1 MNNSN
6 ILQEAF
12 KQLELIEED
21 AEFPLDNKGAE
32 EAQEYM
38 SDSEALD
45 ALEVIDTEAETEEDL
60 EESHIGDVILEC
72 SVCHSQTFMK
82 PEEVTI
88 SEESDLANEGTE
100 CPYCYCTNGFKIIG
114 QVAPYE
120 EPPTVEI
127 EPKETEEDEEDI
139 ENEEDVFEE
148 SFKKD
153 CGKSKKLKESFG
165 NKVVFIDISGSVEPE
180 DAENCIN
187 HAKKNFGNNLDIYY
201 FANNVSKNPDDVGYG
216 TDTGNLVQFIRD
228 KELSPEDVVI
238 YTNDDINYGYD
249 DVHDYSDTIIDMFNG
264 YQLMSE
270 SLENIDI
277 ETEHDIIHVNSE
289 DKIESDEEMLAPLEP
304 EVKEEI
310 EDEESEED
318 ALEETP
324 EKELPDDEY
333 EDVDIEDFDEETFDN
348 MGESYLKNVYE
359 NVDSFK
365 SSSVKEKGN
374 KWIVEGVIGF
384 KSGKKKNTQFIFEAL
399 NTSNGVLT
407 FNGSNKQI
415 SKGNKSFTLKG
426 VVDCKKFFTESLRY
440 NYKQKDAN
448 GKSVRVYGTVKR
460 K

>member
-21 AEFPLDNKGAE
+21 AEFPLDSKGAE

-100 CPYCYCTNGFKIIG
+100 CPYCYCTNGFKVIG

-120 EPPTVEI
+120 EPPTIEI
-127 EPKETEEDEEDI
+127 EPKEEVEDDEEDT
-139 ENEEDVFEE
+139 EEEDVFKE
-148 SFKKD
+148 SFKTRRKN
-153 CGKSKKLKESFG
+153 KLTESI
-165 NKVVFIDISGSVEPE
+165 VELDVFTE
-180 DAENCIN
+180 
-187 HAKKNFGNNLDIYY
+187 
-201 FANNVSKNPDDVGYG
+201 ANDELG
-216 TDTGNLVQFIRD
+216 II
-228 KELSPEDVVI
+228 KELRDNGLPQSIEIKVKSVSGPGGGNPEILLLGDLDEI
-238 YTNDDINYGYD
+238 KDYLRNSGYEEDFYT
-249 DVHDYSDTIIDMFNG
+249 V
-264 YQLMSE
+264 LEE

-289 DKIESDEEMLAPLEP
+289 DKVESDEEMLAPLEP

-310 EDEESEED
+310 EEPEEEIEEP
-318 ALEETP
+318 EEEEEFP
-324 EKELPDDEY
+324 EDEY
-333 EDVDIEDFDEETFDN
+333 EDVDVEDFDEETFDN

-365 SSSVKEKGN
+365 SSSVKESGN

-384 KSGKKKNTQFIFEAL
+384 KSGKKKNTQFVFEAFSK
-399 NTSNGVLT
+399 TKNGTLT
-407 FNGSNKQI
+407 FNGYNKQI
-415 SKGNKSFTLKG
+415 SRGNKSFTLKG
-426 VVDCKKFFTESLRY
+426 AVDCKKFFTESLRY